1 MKHLFRSFGWLF
13 VAIKYQFHKSNPIA
27 KVSAEKHR
35 TRGRKNWGKSSVCSK
50 MLSFILFFS
59 SFLCGL
65 GSESKWGKK
74 GENIFLTV
82 RGGWKTDPRG
92 KDTPSLERWR
102 AKWGELR
109 KNKNK
114 LDEFDDCQLAASS
127 LTRLTG
133 VGGKVMTCRFVGK
146 LIKQTLRRKQ
156 NYSNGYRNWK
166 ITRQLFVG

>member
-1 MKHLFRSFGWLF
+1 M
-13 VAIKYQFHKSNPIA
+13 
-27 KVSAEKHR
+27 
-35 TRGRKNWGKSSVCSK
+35 RKNIARGAGKIGENLLFAPRCS
-50 MLSFILFFS
+50 LSFFLS

-65 GSESKWGKK
+65 GSEPKWGKK
-74 GENIFLTV
+74 GKNIFLTV
-82 RGGWKTDPRG
+82 REGWKTDPRG

-133 VGGKVMTCRFVGK
+133 VGEK
-146 LIKQTLRRKQ
+146 L
-156 NYSNGYRNWK
+156 
-166 ITRQLFVG
+166 